1 MFAAFLQSSPTCR
14 VELLMLL
21 DISRHNKTF
30 QLSIFFKIFYKWKAK
45 EVSKPQQLILIYTG
59 LIFTN
64 KVFRKSFSETITIFF
79 NRLKGGF
86 ILVRMLQNFHQWF
99 TINWSLSKYSFK
111 WNRHHYDNNKQKTL
125 KSISLILSDLDLL
138 LKIRHQE
145 LKE

>member
-30 QLSIFFKIFYKWKAK
+30 QLSIFFLIFYKWKAK

-79 NRLKGGF
+79 NRLKGGL